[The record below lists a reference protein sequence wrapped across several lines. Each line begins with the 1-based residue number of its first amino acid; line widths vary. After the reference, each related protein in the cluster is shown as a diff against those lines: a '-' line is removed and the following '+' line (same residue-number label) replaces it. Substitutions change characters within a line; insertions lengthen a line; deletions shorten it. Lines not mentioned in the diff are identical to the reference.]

1 MGILEKVGD
10 VLFEDGRGVL
20 FAPGPS
26 GSDKEVPDDPGPEAW
41 MRPGHPKGQPD
52 AAF

>member
-1 MGILEKVGD
+1 VGD

-26 GSDKEVPDDPGPEAW
+26 GSDKEVPTTLVLKHG
-41 MRPGHPKGQPD
+41 
-52 AAF
+52 